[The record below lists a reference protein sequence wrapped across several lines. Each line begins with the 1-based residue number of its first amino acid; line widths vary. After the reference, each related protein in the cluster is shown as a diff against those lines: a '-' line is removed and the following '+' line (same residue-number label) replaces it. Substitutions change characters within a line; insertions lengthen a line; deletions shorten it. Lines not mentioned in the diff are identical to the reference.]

1 MHFESVKIQNFRG
14 IKELELDLKPGIN
27 ILIGDNGMGK
37 TTALEAMVVAL
48 GSYLLGVPKI
58 LSVGIQQDDFRE
70 EVEIIAGASKQKTY
84 YSPNILF
91 DLNLGGKTYS
101 GSRTRTDRSGKGRT
115 RTVSGQIS
123 GYAQEL
129 TEKNGSNL
137 PVLMYMGISRV
148 VAAKRSDFGKT
159 QKNMLDDRRC
169 GYVGCLDSM
178 IDKNSIIEWVK
189 KMAYEQALQKKKMP
203 EYEFFNSTVSRIM
216 QKMNDLEEVPEIR
229 YSATHGTVTY
239 VENGKDYP
247 LGYWSAGYQSL
258 LWMVMDITFRIALL
272 NPEIDTSVN
281 AEGIVLIDEIDMHLH
296 PKWQWKILNV
306 LEENFPK
313 IQFIVATHSPVII
326 ASNKDANLIQLVN
339 CTEAIR
345 KESAYAYPINSVLTT
360 RQDSVDMLPE
370 ATEKIR
376 AFDRAL
382 SDEKFETAYD
392 ILQEMIKLFGK
403 DNPFVIGAQADYDL
417 AFF

>member
-1 MHFESVKIQNFRG
+1 MYFETVKIQNFRG
-14 IKELELDLKPGIN
+14 IEELDLNLRPGIN
-27 ILIGDNGMGK
+27 ILIGNNGMGK

-48 GSYLLGVPKI
+48 GSYLTGVPKI

-70 EVEIIAGASKQKTY
+70 EVKIVAGASKQKIY
-84 YSPNILF
+84 HAPNILF
-91 DLNLGGKTYS
+91 DLNLNGKTYS
-101 GSRTRTDRSGKGRT
+101 GSRTRTDRNGKGRT
-115 RTVSGQIS
+115 RTSAIQIS
-123 GYAQEL
+123 NYAQEL
-129 TEKNGSNL
+129 TEKTGSSL

-148 VAAKRSDFGKT
+148 VAAKRSDFGRA
-159 QKNMLDDRRC
+159 QKNLLDDRRC
-169 GYVGCLDSM
+169 GYVGCLDSI

-189 KMAYEQALQKKKMP
+189 KMAYEQTLQKKKML
-203 EYEFFNSTVSRIM
+203 EYEFFNTTVSRIM
-216 QKMNDLEEVPEIR
+216 QKMNDLEKMPEIR
-229 YSATHGTVTY
+229 YSAVYETVTY

-247 LGYWSAGYQSL
+247 LDYLSAGYQSL

-272 NPEIDTSVN
+272 NPEIDTSLN

-326 ASNKDANLIQLVN
+326 ASNKGANLIQLVN
-339 CTEAIR
+339 CKEAVR
-345 KESAYAYPINSVLTT
+345 KESAYAYPIDSVLTT

-382 SDEKFETAYD
+382 TDGKLEAAYAV
-392 ILQEMIKLFGK
+392 LQEMIILFGK

-417 AFF
+417 AIY

>member
-14 IKELELDLKPGIN
+14 ITELELELRPGIN
-27 ILIGDNGMGK
+27 ILIGNNGMGK

-48 GSYLLGVPKI
+48 GSYLQGVPKI
-58 LSVGIQQDDFRE
+58 LSVGIRQDDFRQ
-70 EVEIIAGASKQKTY
+70 EVRIVGGASKQNTY
-84 YSPNILF
+84 YAPNILF

-101 GSRTRTDRSGKGRT
+101 GSCIRTDRSGKGKT
-115 RTVSGQIS
+115 RKAKGQIS
-123 GYAQEL
+123 QYAQEL
-129 TEKNGSNL
+129 TEKTGSNL

-178 IDKNSIIEWVK
+178 IDKNSIMEWVK
-189 KMAYEQALQKKKMP
+189 KMAYEQALQEKKMP
-203 EYEFFNSTVSRIM
+203 EYEFFNATVSRIM
-216 QKMNDLEEVPEIR
+216 QKMNDLEKKPEIR
-229 YSATHGTVTY
+229 YSAAYDTVTY
-239 VENGKDYP
+239 VENGKDCP
-247 LGYWSAGYQSL
+247 LAYLSAGYQTL
-258 LWMVMDITFRIALL
+258 LWMVMDITYRNALL
-272 NPEIDTSVN
+272 NPEIDTSLN

-313 IQFIVATHSPVII
+313 IQFVVATHSPVII
-326 ASNKDANLIQLVN
+326 ASNKGANLIQLVN
-339 CTEAIR
+339 CTEAVR
-345 KESAYAYPINSVLTT
+345 KESAYAYPVNSVLTT

-370 ATEKIR
+370 ASEKIR
-376 AFDRAL
+376 AFDKAL
-382 SDEKFETAYD
+382 TDEEFETAYA

-417 AFF
+417 ATF